1 MKAYLD
7 SSVVLGW
14 LLQQPGSVSD
24 WSRWEAG
31 VSSELLLVEVAR
43 TLDRMQVLGELS
55 DADIA
60 EKQEALRKLL
70 AKCTLVELRR
80 QVLARAAG
88 SFRTAVGTLDAIH
101 LATALLWVEEREEP
115 VVFLTHDRQLSLA
128 ARAHG
133 LEVEG
138 V

>member
-7 SSVVLGW
+7 SSAVLGW

-60 EKQEALRKLL
+60 EKHEALRKLL

-80 QVLARAAG
+80 KVLARAAG
-88 SFRTAVGTLDAIH
+88 SFHTAVGTLDAVH
-101 LATALLWVEEREEP
+101 LATALLWVEERDEP
-115 VVFLTHDRQLSLA
+115 LVFLTHDKRLSLA